1 MKVKAI
7 ICVACLIFSLASCE
21 NMFREDCG
29 AKGYLRAAVSEEVTP
44 PTTEEIQVRYYNFY
58 SGEEY
63 SEKMGEPDYFTAN
76 NHFLS
81 RINTGEYKF
90 LAYNTFNN
98 KVRNV
103 TELSGIEIFSDT
115 VFSAK
120 YGIHILANKQ
130 NLVLTDAKDGIIL
143 PEDTIF
149 REFTLTPMVQKIVI
163 NITLKGL
170 SEKHEITSLE
180 AMLTGVITGRKIYTN
195 QPIAEYA
202 GLVFSFSAT
211 EIDNKFSSEAYVFGV
226 SNAVDNTLRIEC
238 VGQSFKQ
245 YSQVDLSSVL
255 KDFTADGMVI
265 DLVVEIG
272 ENMNMNNIYIDKWQ
286 DIEQND
292 INFNK

>member
-1 MKVKAI
+1 MTLAV
-7 ICVACLIFSLASCE
+7 CFLLSLSSCE

-29 AKGYLRAAVSEEVTP
+29 LKGYLRAAVSEDVLP
-44 PTTEEIQVRYYNFY
+44 ATTEEIQVRYYDFY

-63 SEKMGEPDYFTAN
+63 SEKMGEPDYFQAN

-81 RINTGEYKF
+81 QIKTGEYKF
-90 LAYNTFNN
+90 LAYNLFNN

-103 TELSGIEIFSDT
+103 SELSAIEIYSDT
-115 VFSAK
+115 IFSPK
-120 YGIHILANKQ
+120 YGIHVLANKQ
-130 NLVLTDAKDGIIL
+130 NTVYTDASEGMIL

-149 REFTLTPMVQKIVI
+149 RKFTLVPMVQKIII

-180 AMLTGVITGRKIYTN
+180 AMLSGVITGRKIYTN
-195 QPIAEYA
+195 QPVAEYA
-202 GLVFSFSAT
+202 GLIFPFSPV
-211 EIDNKFSSEAYVFGV
+211 EQENKFISSAYVFGI
-226 SNAVDNTLRIEC
+226 SNAVENILRIEC
-238 VGQSFKQ
+238 VGTTFKQ

-272 ENMNMNNIYIDKWQ
+272 ENMAMDNIYIDKWQ
-286 DIEQND
+286 DIEKGD